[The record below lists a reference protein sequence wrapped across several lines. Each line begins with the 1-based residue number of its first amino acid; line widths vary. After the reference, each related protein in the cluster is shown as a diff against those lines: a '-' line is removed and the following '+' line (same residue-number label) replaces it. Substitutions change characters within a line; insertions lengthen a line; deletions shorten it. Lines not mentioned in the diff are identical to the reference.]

1 MAWGT
6 TDFLGGMTSR
16 AAGVVVTLVLLQG
29 WGVVLVGGLFLI
41 SGETIEGTAG
51 LDWAALAGVL
61 GMVSLGCLFQALTRS
76 PMGLVVPLTALLGAA
91 IPAIV
96 GVVSGESLGAVTAL
110 GMVMALTAVV
120 VVSMPGR
127 SAAPHSGRPE
137 RKTPLDW
144 ALILGAGGAAAGWYL
159 ATDRAHDG
167 GLGTASTLLV
177 VRAVS
182 IVTIGAAFGVMWWRA
197 RARGKA
203 VPRFTGRLVA
213 IGLLASVA
221 DTSGTISYLAATA
234 VGTLSVTVVL
244 ISLHPVATALL
255 ARVVLDERMTALR
268 QAGVGLAVAGAAL
281 IGLGQATA
289 G

>member
-1 MAWGT
+1 
-6 TDFLGGMTSR
+6 MTSR

-213 IGLLASVA
+213 IGLLASIA
-221 DTSGTISYLAATA
+221 DTSGTISYLAATT

-244 ISLHPVATALL
+244 ISLHPVATAIL
-255 ARVVLDERMTALR
+255 ARLVLDERLTRLR

-281 IGLGQATA
+281 IGLGQAT
-289 G
+289 GG